1 MSYEDDYRNI
11 ADPASPAAA
20 APEPVAWLVSG
31 GRLFVDKAFTRKTEA
46 EIAIDKRCDDSVLV
60 PLYTHPAPAVAA
72 TVPAVQA
79 LTDAARDV
87 LAERQRQISA
97 EGWTPGTCNAPPLEV
112 YPVPDSGTNGLE
124 PGPWMPGEWRPARE
138 GKYLRYW
145 PGSDDLAFSFWRG
158 GLWHAGPFFDSKS
171 DDQELAW
178 RGGVK
183 KRPNAC

>member
-1 MSYEDDYRNI
+1 MTTED
-11 ADPASPAAA
+11 AQM
-20 APEPVAWLVSG
+20 V
-31 GRLFVDKAFTRKTEA
+31 
-46 EIAIDKRCDDSVLV
+46 
-60 PLYTHPAPAVAA
+60 PAPLGPVERGVRAPHTKRA
-72 TVPAVQA
+72 
-79 LTDAARDV
+79 DASEE
-87 LAERQRQISA
+87 LP
-97 EGWTPGTCNAPPLEV
+97 TPGSCNVPPLEV
-112 YPVPDSGTNGLE
+112 WPVPDSGTNGLE

-183 KRPNAC
+183 KRPNARVQPLP

>member
-1 MSYEDDYRNI
+1 MSDEATMPP
-11 ADPASPAAA
+11 AD
-20 APEPVAWLVSG
+20 E
-31 GRLFVDKAFTRKTEA
+31 GRLDRRVRALPP
-46 EIAIDKRCDDSVLV
+46 KRAD
-60 PLYTHPAPAVAA
+60 APDEL
-72 TVPAVQA
+72 P
-79 LTDAARDV
+79 
-87 LAERQRQISA
+87 
-97 EGWTPGTCNAPPLEV
+97 TPGSCNVPPLEV
-112 YPVPDSGTNGLE
+112 WPVPESGTNGLE

-183 KRPNAC
+183 KRPNVRVNAAEGRR

>member
-1 MSYEDDYRNI
+1 MNDE
-11 ADPASPAAA
+11 ATMPAAD
-20 APEPVAWLVSG
+20 E
-31 GRLFVDKAFTRKTEA
+31 GRLDRRVRALPP
-46 EIAIDKRCDDSVLV
+46 KRAD
-60 PLYTHPAPAVAA
+60 APDEL
-72 TVPAVQA
+72 P
-79 LTDAARDV
+79 
-87 LAERQRQISA
+87 
-97 EGWTPGTCNAPPLEV
+97 TPGSCNVPPLEV
-112 YPVPDSGTNGLE
+112 WPVPDSGTNGLE

-183 KRPNAC
+183 KRPNLNMEQLCQATSR

>member
-1 MSYEDDYRNI
+1 MSNKHAPHDEQNRPAVGVPVEREVRAPHPKR
-11 ADPASPAAA
+11 AD
-20 APEPVAWLVSG
+20 
-31 GRLFVDKAFTRKTEA
+31 
-46 EIAIDKRCDDSVLV
+46 
-60 PLYTHPAPAVAA
+60 APAEM
-72 TVPAVQA
+72 P
-79 LTDAARDV
+79 
-87 LAERQRQISA
+87 
-97 EGWTPGTCNAPPLEV
+97 TPGTCNAPPLEV

-183 KRPNAC
+183 KRPNVRVEPGRSASARTRG